1 MSSARNLSL
10 GAPPPE
16 CLAFPLDQVY
26 PWKSCKFLFCMLMS
40 RKFARSLTLRIEE
53 ARVSI
58 LEEMSSRMDRIE
70 QKLLR
75 FNTMRRVLLRVDD
88 LGLAVAESTDQ
99 MRESI
104 SSLEDRLVS
113 LISPVLNDH
122 ALNNGANA
130 LDLASNVGPRFTA
143 AGKPMIRTM
152 VSMVNMVIH
161 RLLIWTTTQSMEIA
175 RRKLRTML

>member
-1 MSSARNLSL
+1 M
-10 GAPPPE
+10 
-16 CLAFPLDQVY
+16 
-26 PWKSCKFLFCMLMS
+26 FCMLMS